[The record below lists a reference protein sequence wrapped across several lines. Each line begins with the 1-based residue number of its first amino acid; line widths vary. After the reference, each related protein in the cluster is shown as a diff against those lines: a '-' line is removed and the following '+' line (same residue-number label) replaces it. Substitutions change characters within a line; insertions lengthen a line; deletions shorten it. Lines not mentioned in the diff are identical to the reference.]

1 VDKEGAFVYFLRGG
15 FIVLCR
21 VGLFG
26 PLFDGGLFD
35 VLAWGW
41 MGGFGERERWVGL
54 LNVKLVGVEY

>member
-1 VDKEGAFVYFLRGG
+1 MDKEGAFVYFLRGG

-41 MGGFGERERWVGL
+41 M
-54 LNVKLVGVEY
+54 